1 VCRTPQ
7 EAFVVLLRP
16 CYAILASSMALTHS
30 QISLI
35 TAPVGRRIFLS
46 GPAGSGKTTV
56 GVERL
61 LHLMAQGVR
70 ADSILVIVPQ
80 RTLATPYYEALST
93 PGVVAGGVVSILTV
107 GGLAQRMVELFWPL
121 AAETAGFAHPDEPPS
136 FLTLETAQYY
146 MARLV
151 RPLLDQR
158 YFESIAISRNRLY
171 SQIVDN
177 LNKAAVVGFPYTE
190 IGARLKAA
198 WVGES
203 SQARVYDDAQDCA
216 NRFRQYC
223 LENNLLDFSLQIE
236 VFRQYLWTNPLCR
249 QYLAR
254 TYCHLIMDNVEEDT
268 PVAHDLVAEW
278 LPEFDSALLIYDT
291 EAGYRRFLGT
301 DPQSGYRLR
310 EQCDEQISF
319 NELFVSSPE
328 LMDFAG
334 QLSRGLNRPPIG
346 ENTLFPGTLE
356 QAPLSPIPFPLEGEG
371 EEIRNDGI
379 LGNFVAQ
386 NTIISGSSKSRGMSG
401 GARSAILFE
410 YHRYFPQMLDWV
422 AEQIARLVFEEQ
434 TPPGAIVVL
443 APFLPDALRFSLI
456 ERLERQGIPSR
467 SHRPSRALREEPAA
481 QCLLTLAM
489 LAHPQWGLCPTKFDV
504 AYALIQAIEGMD
516 LVRAQLLA
524 EIVYRVHSGQP
535 TLSSFE
541 RIRPETQA
549 RITFVLGRRYEALSA
564 WLEAYSR
571 KPEEEIDYF
580 FSRLFG
586 EVLSQPGFGFHQNYT
601 TGEVAANL
609 VESARKFR
617 WAVGTP
623 LSPTPYPLQGEGEN
637 IGNLDALGS
646 GAAQSI
652 QISSIFP
659 SPLGRGGASKASFR
673 VREKTLGQEYLEMVQ
688 DGVVAAQYIHG
699 WQIGPEDAVLLA
711 PAYTFLMNNR
721 PVDYQFWLD
730 IGSRGWF
737 ERLEQPLTHPY
748 VLSRQWP
755 QNTPWTDVEEYETSQ
770 ETLYRLTLGLLRRCR
785 QKVFLGLCELNEQG
799 NDQKGPLLKAIQR
812 VLRSGP
818 PGPFTEEDLD
828 DARA

>member
-1 VCRTPQ
+1 MDLSQ
-7 EAFVVLLRP
+7 A
-16 CYAILASSMALTHS
+16 

-35 TAPVGRRIFLS
+35 TTPVDRRTFLS
-46 GPAGSGKTTV
+46 GPAGTGKTTV
-56 GVERL
+56 GVERM
-61 LHLMAQGVR
+61 LHLMAQGMR
-70 ADSILVIVPQ
+70 ADSFLLLVPQ
-80 RTLATPYYEALST
+80 RTLATPYYEALNT
-93 PGVVAGGVVSILTV
+93 PGVVAGGVVSVLTV

-121 AAETAGFAHPDEPPS
+121 AAETAGFAHPDQPPS

-223 LENNLLDFSLQIE
+223 LEHNLLDFSLQIE

-249 QYLAR
+249 EYLTR
-254 TYCHLIMDNVEEDT
+254 TYRHLIVDNVEEDT
-268 PVAHDLVAEW
+268 PIAHDLLAEW

-301 DPQSGYRLR
+301 DPQSGYRLQ
-310 EQCDEQISF
+310 ELCDEQVSF
-319 NELFVSSPE
+319 NESFVSSPE
-328 LMDFAG
+328 LMDFAA
-334 QLSRGLNRPPIG
+334 QLGNVLNRPSISD
-346 ENTLFPGTLE
+346 NFPPASEKRVQG
-356 QAPLSPIPFPLEGEG
+356 QKPLSPTPFPLKGEG
-371 EEIRNDGI
+371 EETGNDGI
-379 LGNFVAQ
+379 LGNLVAQ
-386 NTIISGSSKSRGMSG
+386 NTIISGSSTSRGMSE
-401 GARSAILFE
+401 GARAAIVFE

-422 AEQIARLVFEEQ
+422 AGQIARLIFEDQ

-456 ERLERQGIPSR
+456 ERLERLGIPSH

-524 EIVYRVHSGQP
+524 DIVYRVRSGQP

-549 RITFVLGRRYEALSA
+549 RITYILGQRYEALSA
-564 WLEAYSR
+564 WLEAYFR

-586 EVLSQPGFGFHQNYT
+586 ELLSQPGFGFHQNYT
-601 TGEVAANL
+601 AGEVAANL

-617 WAVGTP
+617 WAVSSGTP
-623 LSPTPYPLQGEGEN
+623 LSPAPFPLKGKGEN
-637 IGNLDALGS
+637 IGNLGVW
-646 GAAQSI
+646 GGFAASNT
-652 QISSIFP
+652 QISGSSHGP
-659 SPLGRGGASKASFR
+659 EGWSKS
-673 VREKTLGQEYLEMVQ
+673 LGQEYLEMVQ

-699 WQIGPEDAVLLA
+699 WQIEPEDAVLLA

-770 ETLYRLTLGLLRRCR
+770 ETLYRLALGLLRRCR

-818 PGPFTEEDLD
+818 TPSMLEEGFD
-828 DARA
+828 DGRA

>member
-1 VCRTPQ
+1 M
-7 EAFVVLLRP
+7 
-16 CYAILASSMALTHS
+16 ILTQA

-35 TAPVGRRIFLS
+35 TAPVDRRTLLS
-46 GPAGSGKTTV
+46 GPAGTGKTTV

-61 LHLMAQGVR
+61 LHLMVQGVR
-70 ADSILVIVPQ
+70 ADSILLLVPQ
-80 RTLATPYYEALST
+80 RTLATPYYEALNT
-93 PGVVAGGVVSILTV
+93 PGVVAGGVVSVLTV

-121 AAETAGFAHPDEPPS
+121 AVETAGFAHPDEPPS

-177 LNKAAVVGFPYTE
+177 LNKAAVVGFPHTE

-216 NRFRQYC
+216 NRFHQYC

-236 VFRQYLWTNPLCR
+236 VFRQHLWLNPLCR
-249 QYLAR
+249 EYLTR
-254 TYCHLIMDNVEEDT
+254 TYRHVIVDNIEEDT
-268 PVAHDLVAEW
+268 PIAHDLLAEW

-301 DPQSGYRLR
+301 DPQSAYHLR
-310 EQCDEQISF
+310 ELCDEQVNFS
-319 NELFVSSPE
+319 ESFVSSPE
-328 LMDFAG
+328 LMDFAA
-334 QLSRGLNRPPIG
+334 QLGKALNRPPKE
-346 ENTLFPGTLE
+346 ENDLFAGAQGDTPS
-356 QAPLSPIPFPLEGEG
+356 SPIPFPNMGEG
-371 EEIRNDGI
+371 ENVRN
-379 LGNFVAQ
+379 LGRKVKAA
-386 NTIISGSSKSRGMSG
+386 IS
-401 GARSAILFE
+401 FE

-422 AEQIARLVFEEQ
+422 AEQIARLIFEEQ

-456 ERLERQGIPSR
+456 ERLERLGIPSR

-481 QCLLTLAM
+481 QSLLTLAM
-489 LAHPQWGLCPTKFDV
+489 LAHPQWSLCPTKFDV

-524 EIVYRVHSGQP
+524 EIVYRVRSGHP

-549 RITFVLGRRYEALSA
+549 RITFVLGRRYETLSA

-601 TGEVAANL
+601 AGEVAANL

-617 WAVGTP
+617 WAVSSGTP
-623 LSPTPYPLQGEGEN
+623 LSPAPFTLQGKGEN
-637 IGNLDALGS
+637 IGNLDVRGGKATPN
-646 GAAQSI
+646 I
-652 QISSIFP
+652 QIPGSAHEP
-659 SPLGRGGASKASFR
+659 EGRSKS
-673 VREKTLGQEYLEMVQ
+673 LGQEYLEMVQ

-721 PVDYQFWLD
+721 PVDFQFWLD

-828 DARA
+828 DA